1 VDVDFFSSNEV
12 YDDEVTFKIAIAVSE
27 EMNMTLSEVLIA
39 FGEWWV
45 VKTTR
50 EKKYPGLMESG
61 GNNLRDFDKFTELI
75 TGNANL
81 P

>member
-1 VDVDFFSSNEV
+1 
-12 YDDEVTFKIAIAVSE
+12 
-27 EMNMTLSEVLIA
+27 MNMTLSEVLIA